1 VAVSGA
7 PVLIAG
13 GGIGGLAAALAL
25 SRRGI
30 PVHIFEAAAEFAEL
44 GAGLQIGPN
53 GARILMEL
61 GLEDGLRR
69 HARRPERLIVRDGI
83 TGGRL
88 SAMPLGE
95 TAFARFGAPYL
106 VMSRHALHGLLLEA
120 VRGAPGVTLTM
131 GSRVASCQVMEE
143 SVFLGGANGEKPL
156 EGLGLIAADG
166 VHSVLRRHLFPD
178 LRATA
183 SGKTALRALA
193 PMPSWFTDGEENA
206 VCVWMGPDAHLVHYP
221 IGEYGRLNVVVVLRD
236 EALPPDREAP
246 VTAAHIG
253 AALTRWS
260 RDARE
265 FVASAPDWTRWP
277 LYTLPPLPSFSRGP
291 FALIG
296 DAAHPILPFLASGAV
311 MAIEDAAVL
320 ADELAR
326 SPGDCA
332 RAFDRYATRR
342 LPRLKHLQ
350 AAAARAGEI
359 YHMSGAMRL
368 ARNLALAA
376 MPRRALLARYD
387 WLYGFHVDAGER
399 T

>member
-1 VAVSGA
+1 MDWSGA

-13 GGIGGLAAALAL
+13 GGIGGLTTALAL

-30 PVHIFEAAAEFAEL
+30 PVHMFEAAAEFAEL

-53 GARILMEL
+53 GTRILMEL
-61 GLEDGLRR
+61 GLGDALLR
-69 HARRPERLIVRDGI
+69 HARGPKRLIIRDGI

-95 TAFARFGAPYL
+95 AALARYGAPYL

-120 VRGAPGVTLTM
+120 VRAAPGITLTM

-143 SVFLGGANGEKPL
+143 SVFVGGANGEKPL
-156 EGLGLIAADG
+156 EGGGLVAADG

-178 LRATA
+178 MRAVP

-193 PMPSWFTDGEENA
+193 PMPSWFIDGEENA

-221 IGEYGRLNVVVVLRD
+221 IGEDGRLNVVVVLRD
-236 EALPPDREAP
+236 HALPAGHDEP
-246 VTAAHIG
+246 VTAAQIG
-253 AALTRWS
+253 AAFARWS

-265 FVASAPDWTRWP
+265 FAASVQDWTRWP
-277 LYTLPPLPSFSRGP
+277 LYTMPPLPSFSRGP
-291 FALIG
+291 FALLG
-296 DAAHPILPFLASGAV
+296 DAAHPVLPFLASGAV

-320 ADELAR
+320 AEELAR
-326 SPGDCA
+326 SPGGCA
-332 RAFDRYATRR
+332 EAFDRYAARR
-342 LPRLKHLQ
+342 LPRLRQLQ
-350 AAAARAGEI
+350 QAVARTGEI
-359 YHMSGAMRL
+359 YHMGGAIRL

-376 MPRRALLARYD
+376 MPSRALLARND
-387 WLYGFHVDAGER
+387 WLYGFRVDARGK
-399 T
+399 